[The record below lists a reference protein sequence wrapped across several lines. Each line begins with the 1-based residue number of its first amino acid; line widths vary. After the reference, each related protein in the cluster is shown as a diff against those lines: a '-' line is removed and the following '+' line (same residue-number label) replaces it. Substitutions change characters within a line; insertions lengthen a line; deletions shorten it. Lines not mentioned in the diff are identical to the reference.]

1 MYSDYK
7 RVCKVIK
14 EDLVLSDYTTFGIG
28 GKAKL
33 VLFPSRVDELVD
45 ILNLAL
51 KLGDKPYILGAGSNL
66 LVSDKNYGGVVICA
80 RKLDETKLEKNII
93 FASAGAKL
101 PTLCHLAS
109 SRNLSGLEFCSG
121 IPATL
126 GGAIKMNAG
135 AFGLSIGS
143 VVESVNLWRDGNIY
157 TYKPNFSYRKSD
169 LSGGVVLGAKL
180 KLEFGDREQI
190 KEKIK
195 LFREIRSQKQPKAK
209 SAGSI
214 FLSVDGVS
222 AGYYIDNAGLKG
234 FRVGGAEVSSVH
246 AGFIINRGNA
256 TASDVLSLICEIKE
270 RVYDKFGVKLQT
282 EIEFL
287 GEFDETLR

>member
-7 RVCKVIK
+7 KVCKVIK

-28 GKAKL
+28 GKCKL
-33 VLFPSRVDELVD
+33 VLFPNRVDELVD

-51 KLGDKPYILGAGSNL
+51 KRGEKPFILGAGSNL
-66 LVSDKNYGGVVICA
+66 LVSDNGFDGVVICA
-80 RKLDETKLEKNII
+80 RKLDDIKLEKNTI

-101 PTLCHLAS
+101 PTICHLAS
-109 SRNLSGLEFCSG
+109 SRNLAGVEFCSG

-135 AFGLSIGS
+135 AFGQSIGS
-143 VVESVNLWRDGNIY
+143 VVESVNVWRDGNIY

-169 LSGGVVLGAKL
+169 LSGGVVLGATL
-180 KLEFGDREQI
+180 KLEFSDREQI

-195 LFREIRSQKQPKAK
+195 LFRELRSQKQPKGK

-214 FLSVDGVS
+214 FLSVGGVS
-222 AGYYIDNAGLKG
+222 AGYFIDSAGLKG
-234 FRVGGAEVSSVH
+234 LRVGGAEVSNVH

-256 TASDVLSLICEIKE
+256 TACEVLSLIYIIKE

-282 EIEFL
+282 EIDFL